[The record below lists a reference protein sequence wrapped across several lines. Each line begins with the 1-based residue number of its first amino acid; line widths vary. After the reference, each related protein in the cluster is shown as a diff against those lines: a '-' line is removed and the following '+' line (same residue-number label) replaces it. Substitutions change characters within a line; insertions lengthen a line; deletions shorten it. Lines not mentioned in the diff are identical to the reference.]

1 MMFIIKKSAILK
13 VITCLIIGLAASPL
27 YSKQNTE
34 APIVIKVL
42 GINDFHG
49 QISEGIKL
57 NNRPVGSAPVLAAY
71 IKNAQQGY
79 ENSHLIALM
88 GDQISA
94 SPPASGLLNDEPTIL
109 FLNSLANKECNADAR
124 MNPQCNMVATIGNH
138 EFDKGQKAL
147 LEKIY
152 GSDKPPV
159 NNWINL
165 SRYPGASYPHVSAN
179 IVDAKTGEHLFPP
192 YVIKKTN
199 GITIA
204 FIGAILKDANEV
216 ITPSSLKG
224 LAFLDEAKAINHY
237 AADVKRQG
245 ADVVIVIIH
254 QGGKQ
259 DPYEGST
266 HENSAVEGKI
276 VGVIK
281 QLDDSV
287 DVVMSGHTHA
297 FMNALLPNRHGK
309 KILVTEANSYSASFA
324 EVTLTVDKQ
333 AKTILNKSARI
344 ITTYVDEC
352 PGVTAN
358 LPATEI
364 TKLAEEKVAPM
375 IKDQVGI
382 LQTDLIKKT
391 NAGGESD
398 LGDFVA
404 DAMREEAHADIALM
418 NPGGLRTN
426 LYAGKV
432 TYGNLYAIQPF
443 GNSVFNVSLTGQ
455 DIYELLEQQWTP
467 NNIIFLQVSG
477 LSYRYDVTKPIGSKI
492 ITIYHDGQLL
502 QRDKVY
508 TVATNDFL
516 AHGGDGFT
524 VMRRG
529 KILNEVEKDLTLL
542 IHYIKNLPQPF
553 SSSSSGRIQEVK
565 A

>member
-1 MMFIIKKSAILK
+1 MLIIKKSAFFKI
-13 VITCLIIGLAASPL
+13 ITCLIIGLFSPV
-27 YSKQNTE
+27 YSQPLIE
-34 APIVIKVL
+34 EPVIIKVL

-49 QISEGIKL
+49 QISEGVKL
-57 NNRPVGSAPVLAAY
+57 NNRAVGSAPILAAF
-71 IKNAQQGY
+71 IKKAQQGY
-79 ENSHLIALM
+79 ENSNLIALM

-109 FLNSLANKECNADAR
+109 FLNSLANKECSADAR

-165 SRYPGASYPHVSAN
+165 PRYPGASYPHVSAN
-179 IVDAKTGEHLFPP
+179 IVDAKTGEPLFPP

-224 LAFLDEAKAINHY
+224 MAFLDEAKTINHY
-237 AADVKRQG
+237 ATEVKAKG

-259 DPYEGST
+259 EPYEGST
-266 HENSAVEGKI
+266 HESSAVEGKI
-276 VGVIK
+276 VDVIK
-281 QLDDSV
+281 QFDDNV

-297 FMNALLPNRHGK
+297 FMNAFLPNHHGK

-324 EVTLTVDKQ
+324 EVTLAVDKH
-333 AKTILNKSARI
+333 AKAVLSKSARI
-344 ITTYVDEC
+344 ITTYADEC
-352 PGVTAN
+352 PETTVN
-358 LPATEI
+358 LPATKI

-375 IKDQVGI
+375 IKDPVGV
-382 LQTDLIKKT
+382 LQTDLIKKV
-391 NAGGESD
+391 NSGGESS

-404 DAMREEAHADIALM
+404 DAMREEAGTDIALM
-418 NPGGLRTN
+418 NPGGLRAN
-426 LYAGKV
+426 LYAGNV
-432 TYGNLYAIQPF
+432 TYGSLYAIQPF
-443 GNSVFNVSLTGQ
+443 GNLVLKISLTGQ

-467 NNIIFLQVSG
+467 NNMIFLQVSG
-477 LSYRYDVTKPIGSKI
+477 LSYRYDVTKPIGSRI
-492 ITIYHDGQLL
+492 VTIYHDGQLL

-529 KILNEVEKDLTLL
+529 KIINEVEKDLTLL

-553 SSSSSGRIQEVK
+553 SSGSGGRIQEVK
-565 A
+565 T